1 MNAPIT
7 QKQAQ
12 HIVNILEYVSKSTSK
27 STIAA
32 MTNALLEL
40 GVLKEIDAINFTGFY
55 QFRVYL
61 MIGSLFLSAIR
72 ISFWSHVVL
81 LSVV

>member
-1 MNAPIT
+1 MDTKEFMKVVSKHINQNFNVDNLLVEFVVAELNQMNAPIT

-40 GVLKEIDAINFTGFY
+40 GVLKGD
-55 QFRVYL
+55 
-61 MIGSLFLSAIR
+61 
-72 ISFWSHVVL
+72 
-81 LSVV
+81 

>member
-1 MNAPIT
+1 MIFFFLSVVSKHINQNFNVDNQLVEFVVAELNQMNAPIT
-7 QKQAQ
+7 QKQAR

-40 GVLKEIDAINFTGFY
+40 GVLKGD
-55 QFRVYL
+55 
-61 MIGSLFLSAIR
+61 
-72 ISFWSHVVL
+72 
-81 LSVV
+81 

>member
-1 MNAPIT
+1 MTPKTSAILTTSSNFNVDNQLVEFVVAELNQMNAPIT

-40 GVLKEIDAINFTGFY
+40 GVLKGD
-55 QFRVYL
+55 
-61 MIGSLFLSAIR
+61 
-72 ISFWSHVVL
+72 
-81 LSVV
+81 

>member
-1 MNAPIT
+1 AELNQMNAPIT

-40 GVLKEIDAINFTGFY
+40 GVLKGD
-55 QFRVYL
+55 
-61 MIGSLFLSAIR
+61 
-72 ISFWSHVVL
+72 
-81 LSVV
+81 